1 MEPSF
6 YLGRGA
12 TPVLSRRRLLAD
24 DRVLREG
31 EGRLG
36 DFLLGVLV
44 AVGESRQTPD
54 PHNHHGVTDP
64 ERYPRRGLRDGDL
77 DAIARTHGV
86 DRRLVAR
93 VQARGKL
100 PGHRLHLVG
109 DEGSATDVAVAR
121 EHAVRERETK
131 EFSHNSHPSPSYMMY
146 PFRPGVGLIFK
157 VLPTK
162 FRLAG
167 QSWRNKL
174 VKWLIPSARP
184 M

>member
-6 YLGRGA
+6 YLGRGT

-44 AVGESRQTPD
+44 AVGESRQASD

-77 DAIARTHGV
+77 DAIARTHSV

-100 PGHRLHLVG
+100 PGHRLHIVG
-109 DEGSATDVAVAR
+109 DESSATDVAVAR
-121 EHAVRERETK
+121 EHAVRERESK
-131 EFSHNSHPSPSYMMY
+131 EFSHSYPSHHAMY

-157 VLPTK
+157 VLPTR
-162 FRLAG
+162 FRLDG

-174 VKWLIPSARP
+174 VKWLIPSAQP
-184 M
+184 V